1 MKAFVNLLIE
11 DLEQQDAGDIGN
23 HVKDL
28 LSKAGVKVLWSKSK
42 EAEERNLSGKSSQ
55 EPF

>member
-11 DLEQQDAGDIGN
+11 DDVAFAGDIEDR
-23 HVKDL
+23 VKDL
-28 LSKAGVKVLWSKSK
+28 LSNAGVKVLWSKSK